1 MWATLALTA
10 ALGSAPAQTAPL
22 TLDNVRET
30 YGILGQ
36 RRPDAKLLPGDVYVV
51 AFDIK
56 NLQVKDDGKVVY
68 SMGMELIDKDK
79 KTQFKK
85 EPKELEAINSLGGS
99 RIPSFAL
106 SVIGTDTA
114 PGEYTLIVTVKD
126 HAANKTQTLT
136 RKFEV
141 LKPQFGFVRVGITY
155 DGGAVPAP
163 TVAVPGQ
170 TYWVNFGLVGFE
182 LTKDKDP
189 AKQHPN
195 VSVEM
200 RILDLETGKPTLA
213 KSSTG
218 NVTELSDQQYKTFLP
233 FLPFPINLN
242 RNGKFKI
249 ELKATDN
256 LSKKTVV
263 QELEFTVLEVK

>member
-10 ALGSAPAQTAPL
+10 ALGSAPAQTSQL
-22 TLDNVRET
+22 DLDNVRET

-36 RRPDAKLLPGDVYVV
+36 KRPDAKLLPGDVYIV

-56 NLQVKDDGKVVY
+56 NLQVKDDGKVLY

-85 EPKELEAINSLGGS
+85 EPKELEAVNSLGGS

-106 SVIGTDTA
+106 SVIGNDTPA
-114 PGEYTLIVTVKD
+114 GEYTLIVTVKD
-126 HAANKTQTLT
+126 HAANKEKALT

-163 TVAVPGQ
+163 PVAVPGQ
-170 TYWVNFGLVGFE
+170 TYWVNFGLVGFD
-182 LTKDKDP
+182 LSKDKDP
-189 AKQHPN
+189 NKQQPN
-195 VSVEM
+195 VTVEM
-200 RILDLETGKPTLA
+200 RIIDLETGKPTVA
-213 KSSTG
+213 KPSTG
-218 NVTELSDQQYKTFLP
+218 GATEVTSEFRTFLP
-233 FLPFPINLN
+233 FVFPVNLN
-242 RNGKFKI
+242 RAGKFKI
-249 ELKATDN
+249 ELKATDQ
-256 LSKKTVV
+256 LTKKTVE
-263 QELEFTVLEVK
+263 QALEFTVIEMK